1 MAAVSN
7 TPPPAPAAPPAM
19 HHGGARRRP
28 FVARNARLI
37 LAYVILGALLVVYQ
51 QKSPRFTVREE
62 RSIANQGMTLSI
74 VGLGQTMVVLTGG
87 IDLSVGPMVSLS
99 NSTAASLGDK
109 RHPSRGLAI
118 GILAALLVGAAG
130 GFVNGMLVAYGRLQ
144 PIIVTLATGYIYGG
158 IALRV
163 RPNPGGFVPFSY
175 VDFFTG
181 LYRNKVPRAL
191 FLLAALVVA
200 WFIFRKLRLSTRIFA
215 IGSSQG
221 AAYMSGVNVTRTKVA
236 AYTLCGIAAAI
247 AGLFF
252 TAQTASGDANAGSVF
267 TLNSIAAVV
276 LGGASLAGGFGSFI
290 GTIAGAYI
298 LAVIPS
304 VLYFYK
310 VSPFYQNFFQGLI
323 LLASV
328 SLGALGIFRVKN
340 RMERL

>member
-1 MAAVSN
+1 MAVEARA
-7 TPPPAPAAPPAM
+7 TAAHFA
-19 HHGGARRRP
+19 GARRRP
-28 FVARNARLI
+28 FVVRNARLL
-37 LAYVILGALLVVYQ
+37 LAYLILIALLFVYH
-51 QKSPRFTVREE
+51 QKAPRFTEREE

-74 VGLGQTMVVLTGG
+74 VGLGQTVVVLTGG

-109 RHPSRGLAI
+109 EHPNRGLAL
-118 GILAALLVGAAG
+118 GIVAALLVGAAG
-130 GFVNGMLVAYGRLQ
+130 GFVNGLLVAYGRLQ
-144 PIIVTLATGYIYGG
+144 PIIVTLATGYIFSG

-181 LYRNKVPRAL
+181 LYRNTVPRAL
-191 FLLAALVVA
+191 FLLAALVIA

-221 AAYMSGVNVTRTKVA
+221 AAFMSGIDVARTKVA
-236 AYTLCGIAAAI
+236 AYTLCGIAASI

-252 TAQTASGDANAGSVF
+252 TAQTASGDANAGAVF

-276 LGGASLAGGFGSFI
+276 LGGAALSGGVGSFI
-290 GTIAGAYI
+290 GTIAGAYT
-298 LAVIPS
+298 LAIIPS

-310 VSPFYQNFFQGLI
+310 VSPFYQSFYQGLI

-328 SLGALGIFRVKN
+328 SLGALGVLRVRN

>member
-1 MAAVSN
+1 MAVEARQAGAHFS
-7 TPPPAPAAPPAM
+7 
-19 HHGGARRRP
+19 GARRRP
-28 FVARNARLI
+28 FVVRNARLL
-37 LAYVILGALLVVYQ
+37 LAYLILSVLLIVYHE
-51 QKSPRFTVREE
+51 KSPRFTEREA

-74 VGLGQTMVVLTGG
+74 VGLGQTVVVLTGG

-109 RHPSRGLAI
+109 EHPNRGLAL
-118 GILAALLVGAAG
+118 GIVAALLVGTAG
-130 GFVNGMLVAYGRLQ
+130 GFANGMLVAYGRLQ
-144 PIIVTLATGYIYGG
+144 PIIVTLATGYIYSG
-158 IALRV
+158 IALRI

-181 LYRNKVPRAL
+181 LYRNTVPRAL
-191 FLLAALVVA
+191 FLLTALA
-200 WFIFRKLRLSTRIFA
+200 IIWFIFRRLRLSTRIFA

-221 AAYMSGVNVTRTKVA
+221 AAYMSGIDVARTQVA
-236 AYTLCGIAAAI
+236 AYTLCGIAASI

-252 TAQTASGDANAGSVF
+252 TAQTASGDANAGAVF

-276 LGGASLAGGFGSFI
+276 LGGAALSGGFGSFI
-290 GTIAGAYI
+290 GTIAGAYT
-298 LAVIPS
+298 LAIIPS

-310 VSPFYQNFFQGLI
+310 VSPFYQSFYQGLI

-328 SLGALGIFRVKN
+328 SLGALGILRVRN

>member
-1 MAAVSN
+1 MAVEASASVAHFS
-7 TPPPAPAAPPAM
+7 
-19 HHGGARRRP
+19 GARRRP
-28 FVARNARLI
+28 FVVRNARLL
-37 LAYVILGALLVVYQ
+37 LAYLILIALLIVYH
-51 QKSPRFTVREE
+51 QKSPRFTEREA

-74 VGLGQTMVVLTGG
+74 VGLGQTVVVLTGG

-109 RHPSRGLAI
+109 EHPNRGLAL
-118 GILAALLVGAAG
+118 GIVAALLVGAAG
-130 GFVNGMLVAYGRLQ
+130 GFINGLLVAYGRLQ
-144 PIIVTLATGYIYGG
+144 PIIVTLATGYIYSG

-181 LYRNKVPRAL
+181 LYRNTVPRAL
-191 FLLAALVVA
+191 FLLAALVIA
-200 WFIFRKLRLSTRIFA
+200 WFIFRRLRLSTRIFA

-221 AAYMSGVNVTRTKVA
+221 AAFMSGIDVARTKVA

-252 TAQTASGDANAGSVF
+252 TAQTASGDANAGVVF

-276 LGGASLAGGFGSFI
+276 LGGAALSGGYGSFI
-290 GTIAGAYI
+290 GTIAGAYT
-298 LAVIPS
+298 LAIIPS

-310 VSPFYQNFFQGLI
+310 VSPFYQSFYQGLI

-328 SLGALGIFRVKN
+328 SLGALGILRVRN

>member
-1 MAAVSN
+1 LELS
-7 TPPPAPAAPPAM
+7 AAPTTT
-19 HHGGARRRP
+19 HRGGAHRRP
-28 FVARNARLI
+28 FVLRNARLL
-37 LAYVILGALLVVYQ
+37 LAYFILSALLIVYH
-51 QKSPRFTVREE
+51 QKSPRFTEREW

-74 VGLGQTMVVLTGG
+74 VGMGQTVVALTGG

-109 RHPSRGLAI
+109 KNPNRGLAL
-118 GILAALLVGAAG
+118 GIVAALLVGAAG

-163 RPNPGGFVPFSY
+163 RPNPGGFVPFTY

-181 LYRNKVPRAL
+181 LYRNKIPRAL
-191 FLLAALVVA
+191 FLLAALVII
-200 WFIFRKLRLSTRIFA
+200 WFIFRKTRLSTRIFA

-221 AAYMSGVNVTRTKVA
+221 AAYMSGVNVARTKVA

-252 TAQTASGDANAGSVF
+252 TAQTASGDANAGAVF

-298 LAVIPS
+298 LAIIPS

-310 VSPFYQNFFQGLI
+310 VSPFYQSFYQGLI

-328 SLGALGIFRVKN
+328 SLGALGILRVRN

>member
-1 MAAVSN
+1 MAIDARETGVHFS
-7 TPPPAPAAPPAM
+7 
-19 HHGGARRRP
+19 GARRRP
-28 FVARNARLI
+28 FAVRNARLL
-37 LAYVILGALLVVYQ
+37 LAYLILSALLIVYHE
-51 QKSPRFTVREE
+51 KSPRFTEREA

-74 VGLGQTMVVLTGG
+74 VGLGQTVVVLTGG

-109 RHPSRGLAI
+109 EHPNRGLAL
-118 GILAALLVGAAG
+118 GIVAALLVGAAG
-130 GFVNGMLVAYGRLQ
+130 GFINGMLVAYGRLQ
-144 PIIVTLATGYIYGG
+144 PIIVTLATGYIYSG

-181 LYRNKVPRAL
+181 LYRNTVPRAL
-191 FLLAALVVA
+191 FLLAALAIV

-221 AAYMSGVNVTRTKVA
+221 AAYMSGIDVARTKVA
-236 AYTLCGIAAAI
+236 AYTLCGISASI

-252 TAQTASGDANAGSVF
+252 TAQTASGDANAGAVF

-276 LGGASLAGGFGSFI
+276 LGGAALSGGFGSFI
-290 GTIAGAYI
+290 GTIAGAYT
-298 LAVIPS
+298 LAIIPS

-310 VSPFYQNFFQGLI
+310 VSPFYQSFYQGLI

-328 SLGALGIFRVKN
+328 SLGALGILRVRN